1 MNLESVIQMK
11 DRVIAILKRQMNAVT
26 TEELVSLMGNLSPEE
41 IKEIQDVL
49 NEMVQKSEIY
59 YTNKGKYILF
69 ENCKDIEIGEIAVN
83 PKGFGFLILPGDDIH
98 IERNMLNGAIDGDR
112 VIVEVISR
120 KPKLEGRVMR
130 IVERNLNNLVGEIKY
145 IHGKPF
151 MNLEDKR
158 KLIIELDPN
167 TTRNCVE
174 GTIAQARI
182 VKEIRKNYYLAKIV
196 DIIGHKD
203 DAGVDILTIAYKHEI
218 FPDFSKGTITELE
231 SIPTA
236 VDPKDLEGRRDLTDK
251 MIFTIDGAD
260 TKDIDDAISLE
271 RKGDN
276 FLLGVHIADVSHYV
290 RPGSALN
297 EDAMNRGTSSYLVD
311 TVIPMIPHKLSN
323 GICSLNEHVIR
334 LTESCVMEITPRGEI
349 VDFDIFESYIK
360 SNKKMTYKDVNEIL
374 MRDKIPAGYE
384 PFIETLKEMNTLA
397 HILKNKAV
405 RNGAIDF
412 DLDEAK
418 IYCDENGRA
427 CKVERC
433 VREDGEK
440 MIEQFMIAANE
451 TVATCISNMELPFI
465 YRVHDVPSTEKI
477 EDFLKFVSVLGY
489 QVNANIKNITPKEM
503 QHILEQ
509 LKDKPEFETLS
520 SNLLRSMKKAKYQR
534 ENLGHF
540 GLASKCYTHF
550 TSPIRRYPD
559 LLVHRLLRKYLF
571 DHEIDEHIDD
581 LKPKIDAIAE
591 LASDRELKAIEA
603 EREVDDMKMAEYME
617 GHIGEVFDGKISG
630 LTNFGMF
637 IELENLIEGLVHISD
652 IGNDFFV
659 YNSDILA
666 IIGERTKKMY
676 RLGDKVKVQVISASK
691 TEKQIDFKLVGGE
704 ETDGDKKQE
713 SEIQLLHRKNI

>member
-1 MNLESVIQMK
+1 MKESVLNT
-11 DRVIAILKRQMNAVT
+11 LKLQMNAVT
-26 TEELVSLMGNLSPEE
+26 SEELVSLIGNLTPEQ
-41 IKEIQDVL
+41 IKEVQAVL

-69 ENCKDIEIGEIAVN
+69 ENCKDIEIGEIDVN
-83 PKGFGFLILPGDDIH
+83 PKGFGFLLLPGDDVH
-98 IERNMLNGAIDGDR
+98 IEKNMLNGAIDKDK
-112 VIVEVISR
+112 VIVEITSR
-120 KPKLEGRVMR
+120 KPKLEGRVLR
-130 IVERNLNNLVGEIKY
+130 IVERDLNNFVGEIKY

-167 TTRNCVE
+167 TTKNCVE
-174 GTIAQARI
+174 GTIAQAQI
-182 VKEIRKNYYLAKIV
+182 VKEIRKNYYLAKIK

-218 FPDFSKGTITELE
+218 YPDFSKKTLTELDK
-231 SIPTA
+231 IPDS
-236 VDPKDLEGRRDLTDK
+236 VDPKDLTGRRDLTSK

-271 RKGDN
+271 RKGN
-276 FLLGVHIADVSHYV
+276 NYLLGVHIADVSHYV
-290 RPGSALN
+290 CPGSALN

-311 TVIPMIPHKLSN
+311 TVIPMLPHKLSN
-323 GICSLNEHVIR
+323 GICSLNEGVIR
-334 LTESCVMEITPRGEI
+334 LTESCVMEITPTGEV
-349 VDFDIFESYIK
+349 VDFDIFESFIK

-374 MRDKIPAGYE
+374 MRDITPQGYE
-384 PFIETLKEMNTLA
+384 PFKDTLKEMNTLA
-397 HILKNKAV
+397 HILKNRAV
-405 RNGAIDF
+405 RNGLIDF

-418 IYCDENGRA
+418 IYCDEFGRA

-451 TVATCISNMELPFI
+451 TVASCISNMDLPFI

-477 EDFLKFVSVLGY
+477 EDFMKFISVLGY

-503 QHILEQ
+503 QHILNQ

-534 ENLGHF
+534 ENIGHF

-571 DHEIDEHIDD
+571 NHEIDEHAED
-581 LKPKIDAIAE
+581 LKPMIDSIAE

-617 GHIGEVFDGKISG
+617 GHIGEEYDAKISG

-637 IELENLIEGLVHISD
+637 VELDNLIEGLVHISD
-652 IGNDFFV
+652 IGNDFFS
-659 YNSDILA
+659 YNSDIMA
-666 IIGERTKKMY
+666 IVGNNTKKLY
-676 RLGDKVKVQVISASK
+676 RLGDKVRVKVISASK
-691 TEKQIDFKLVGGE
+691 TEKQIDFKLIGGE
-704 ETDGDKKQE
+704 ENGDKKPQ
-713 SEIQLLHRKNI
+713 SEI

>member
-1 MNLESVIQMK
+1 MK
-11 DRVIAILKRQMNAVT
+11 ERVLKTLKTQVNAVT
-26 TEELVSLMGNLSPEE
+26 TAELVDLMGNLSPEE
-41 IKEIQDVL
+41 IKEVQDIL
-49 NEMVQKSEIY
+49 NDMVQKSDIY

-69 ENCKDIEIGEIAVN
+69 ENCKDIEIGEIDVN
-83 PKGFGFLILPGDDIH
+83 PKGFGFLLLPGEDVH
-98 IERNMLNGAIDGDR
+98 IDRNMLNGAIDGDR
-112 VIVEVISR
+112 VIVEVTSR
-120 KPKLEGRVMR
+120 KPKLEGRVLR
-130 IVERNLNNLVGEIKY
+130 IVERNLDNLVGEIKY

-167 TTRNCVE
+167 TTKNCVE

-182 VKEIRKNYYLAKIV
+182 VKEIRKNYYLARV
-196 DIIGHKD
+196 DDIIGHKD

-218 FPDFSKGTITELE
+218 FPDFSKKTMSELD
-231 SIPTA
+231 SIPTE
-236 VDPKDLEGRRDLTDK
+236 VDPKDLNGRRDLTDK
-251 MIFTIDGAD
+251 RIFTIDGAD

-271 RKGDN
+271 RKGEN
-276 FLLGVHIADVSHYV
+276 YVLGVHIADVSHYV

-323 GICSLNEHVIR
+323 GICSLNEGVIR
-334 LTESCVMEITPRGEI
+334 LTESCVMEITPKGEI

-360 SNKKMTYKDVNEIL
+360 SNKKMTYANVNEII
-374 MRDKIPAGYE
+374 MRDIIPDGYE
-384 PFIETLKEMNTLA
+384 PYAETLKEMNTLA
-397 HILKNKAV
+397 HILKNKGI
-405 RNGAIDF
+405 RNGALDF
-412 DLDEAK
+412 ELDEAK

-433 VREDGEK
+433 IREDGEK

-451 TVATCISNMELPFI
+451 TVATCISNMDLPFV
-465 YRVHDVPSTEKI
+465 YRVHDIPSSEKI
-477 EDFLKFVSVLGY
+477 EEFMKFISTLGY
-489 QVNANIKNITPKEM
+489 QVNANLKNITPKEM
-503 QHILEQ
+503 QHILTQ

-520 SNLLRSMKKAKYQR
+520 TNLLRSMKKAKYQR

-571 DHEIDEHIDD
+571 NHEIDREVDN
-581 LKPKIDAIAE
+581 LKPQIDAIAE
-591 LASDRELKAIEA
+591 LASERELKAVEA

-617 GHIGEVFDGKISG
+617 GHIGEEFEGKISG

-637 IELENLIEGLVHISD
+637 VELENLIEGLVHISD
-652 IGNDFFV
+652 IGNDFYT

-666 IIGERTKKMY
+666 IIGDRTKKLF
-676 RLGDKVKVQVISASK
+676 RLGDKVKVKVISASK

-704 ETDGDKKQE
+704 ENDGDKKPK
-713 SEIQLLHRKNI
+713 SEI

>member
-1 MNLESVIQMK
+1 MK
-11 DRVIAILKRQMNAVT
+11 ERVLDALKNQMNAVT
-26 TEELVSLMGNLSPEE
+26 AEELVSIMGNLSPEE
-41 IKEIQDVL
+41 IREVQMVL
-49 NEMVQKSEIY
+49 NDMVQKSDIY

-69 ENCKDIEIGEIAVN
+69 ENCKDIEIGEIDVN
-83 PKGFGFLILPGDDIH
+83 PKGFGFLLLPGDDVH

-112 VIVEVISR
+112 VIVEVTSR
-120 KPKLEGRVMR
+120 KPKLEGRVLR

-158 KLIIELDPN
+158 KLIIELDRDS
-167 TTRNCVE
+167 TKDCVE
-174 GTIAQARI
+174 GTVAQTKI
-182 VKEIRKNYYLAKIV
+182 IKEIRKNYYLARV
-196 DIIGHKD
+196 SNIIGHKD

-218 FPDFSKGTITELE
+218 FPDFSKSTMKEIE
-231 SIPTA
+231 SIPNE
-236 VDPKDLEGRRDLTDK
+236 VDPKDLEGRRDLTGK

-271 RKGDN
+271 RKGEN
-276 FLLGVHIADVSHYV
+276 YLLGVHIADVSHYV
-290 RPGSALN
+290 TPGSALN

-311 TVIPMIPHKLSN
+311 TVIPMLPHKLSN
-323 GICSLNEHVIR
+323 GICSLNEGVIR
-334 LTESCVMEITPRGEI
+334 LTESCSMEITPKGEV

-360 SNKKMTYKDVNEIL
+360 SAKKMTYENVNEII
-374 MRDKIPAGYE
+374 MRDHIPEGYE
-384 PFIETLKEMNTLA
+384 PFADTLKEMNELA
-397 HILKNKAV
+397 HILKNKGV
-405 RNGAIDF
+405 QNGALDF
-412 DLDEAK
+412 ELDEAK
-418 IYCDENGRA
+418 IYCDEFGRA
-427 CKVERC
+427 CKVERRI
-433 VREDGEK
+433 REDGEK

-451 TVATCISNMELPFI
+451 TVATCISNMDLPFI

-477 EDFLKFVSVLGY
+477 QDFIKFISLLGY
-489 QVNANIKNITPKEM
+489 QVNANIKNVTPKEM
-503 QHILEQ
+503 QHILDQ

-571 DHEIDEHIDD
+571 NHEIDANVDD

-591 LASDRELKAIEA
+591 LASDRELKAVEA

-617 GHIGEVFDGKISG
+617 GHIGEEFVGKISG

-637 IELENLIEGLVHISD
+637 IELDNMIEGLVHISD
-652 IGNDFFV
+652 IGNDFYT
-659 YNSDILA
+659 YNSDIMA
-666 IIGERTKKMY
+666 IVGESSKKLY
-676 RLGDKVKVQVISASK
+676 RLGDKVRVKVIGASK

-704 ETDGDKKQE
+704 EDGNQKPK
-713 SEIQLLHRKNI
+713 SEI